1 MDLKFWHE
9 KWQKKEIGFHQEK
22 INPHLIQ
29 FWEMLN
35 IRNGKRVLAPLCGK
49 SLDMIWLQSQGYRVV
64 GVETSSLAVK
74 AFFHEN
80 NLRAT
85 HTRKGKLIQ
94 WQCGELEILLGDFF
108 DLQASDIGEVAG
120 VYDRASLI
128 ALSGNLRERY
138 VQRMA
143 NLLPQGAPT
152 LLITVEYPE
161 EEMKGPPFAVKWE
174 EIQRLYEPHFKIK
187 KLLEQDTLADSP
199 CFQERGLT
207 RFMERVA
214 LLIRR

>member
-29 FWEMLN
+29 FWKMLN
-35 IRNGKRVLAPLCGK
+35 ISKGKRILAPLCGK
-49 SLDMIWLQSQGYRVV
+49 SRDMLWLLSQGYPVV
-64 GVETSSLAVK
+64 GVEVSSLAVE

-80 NLRAT
+80 NLRPT
-85 HTRKGKLIQ
+85 HIKRGKLIQ
-94 WQCGELEILLGDFF
+94 WRCGELEILLGDFF
-108 DLQASDIGEVAG
+108 DLQAADIGEVAG

-128 ALSGNLRERY
+128 ALSGYLRERY
-138 VQRMA
+138 VQRLA
-143 NLLPQGAPT
+143 DLLPQGSPT

-161 EEMKGPPFAVKWE
+161 EEMKGPPFSVNGE
-174 EIQRLYEPHFKIK
+174 EIKRLYEPHFKIK
-187 KLLEQDTLADSP
+187 KLLEQDALADSP

-207 RFMERVA
+207 RFMEMVT
-214 LLIRR
+214 LLIRN